1 MSITDT
7 GFGLHGSE
15 TAVVH
20 VRAIFLYNHIKES
33 KRTQASLPPY
43 PPSFYQGAKSF
54 SEITHLIFPHVLWH
68 NLPYA
73 GTKPITGHGN

>member
-15 TAVVH
+15 TAVALL
-20 VRAIFLYNHIKES
+20 RGIFLHNHSKES
-33 KRTQASLPPY
+33 KKSQPPY
-43 PPSFYQGAKSF
+43 PPSFSQGAKSF
-54 SEITHLIFPHVLWH
+54 PEATHLISPCVLWH

-73 GTKPITGHGN
+73 GTKPITGKGN

>member
-43 PPSFYQGAKSF
+43 PPSFY
-54 SEITHLIFPHVLWH
+54 
-68 NLPYA
+68 
-73 GTKPITGHGN
+73 